1 MHLHRKAHH
10 VEPVGWQQLEI
21 VQLLEMRIADLAT
34 GAVAWSA
41 VQAQLVSTMI
51 GISGPAT
58 SRAAATLSQEIP

>member
-1 MHLHRKAHH
+1 MA
-10 VEPVGWQQLEI
+10 
-21 VQLLEMRIADLAT
+21 AT

-58 SRAAATLSQEIP
+58 SRAAATLSAVRSCNLR